1 MIPDAVQELALLV
14 FDALA
19 RLGRAD
25 IPVPEMGHGTDDQIG
40 DSLAVPEHQHLVL
53 RVSGRAAGDVDLEGL
68 QQVLRGVE
76 EGGGIMVSGDHHH
89 MAATEGS
96 RPAEEAVIQLLRP
109 VARRSGVENVARHHQ
124 DVDPV
129 VPDRLGQPLQKGFVF
144 LVPFSAVEGAAEM
157 PVRRVED
164 SHFRRVRAPS
174 RARKDMSPGQRGSA
188 GVRKRLSGEGFI
200 LFMGTPPVRCL
211 HCRPIPPG
219 RQFPVARH
227 NCGPQGAGRRR
238 ASLAVTSPLQA
249 HLFPISASITKSH
262 L

>member
-1 MIPDAVQELALLV
+1 
-14 FDALA
+14 
-19 RLGRAD
+19 
-25 IPVPEMGHGTDDQIG
+25 
-40 DSLAVPEHQHLVL
+40 
-53 RVSGRAAGDVDLEGL
+53 
-68 QQVLRGVE
+68 
-76 EGGGIMVSGDHHH
+76 MVSGDHHH
-89 MAATEGS
+89 VAATEGS

-129 VPDRLGQPLQKGFVF
+129 VPDRLGQPVQKGFVF

-164 SHFRRVRAPS
+164 FHFRCVRAPS
-174 RARKDMSPGQRGSA
+174 RARKGMSPGQRGAA

-219 RQFPVARH
+219 RQFPVARWP
-227 NCGPQGAGRRR
+227 GMIAALKSR
-238 ASLAVTSPLQA
+238 ATKGLIGSHFSSS
-249 HLFPISASITKSH
+249 SASFYPFQPPSRKVISNNVFKKQKVH
-262 L
+262 CLFVIMPPE